1 MYLLNEWSY
10 GHFASKRG
18 LEKIFFRMLLKEETF
33 YKEKNGYH
41 NRNGT
46 DIKQKQR
53 FNSNK

>member
-1 MYLLNEWSY
+1 MNGLMGTL
-10 GHFASKRG
+10 HPRG
-18 LEKIFFRMLLKEETF
+18 DLKIFFFRMLLKEETF

-41 NRNGT
+41 NRNGI